1 MKCSL
6 SVAELE
12 SLSARIALQMG
23 LHFPPS
29 NWLALEQAFCKAARE
44 SGFEDVRKYVAWFTS
59 AQPSEELLESMAD
72 YLTIGETYFF
82 RESRCFEMLEGRI
95 LQEIIRKRQGKE
107 QRLRIWS
114 SGCSTGEEAYSIA
127 ILLHKMRDSMRGWD
141 ISIMGTDISNQA
153 LQKAKEGI
161 YTNWSFRNSPA
172 GFKEK
177 YFSKT
182 EDGRLELLPVIKQ
195 MVTFSRFNLA
205 DDCYPSRVTDTTAI
219 DVIFCRNVLMYF
231 TPQLAAKVV
240 SRYHNCL
247 QVGGWLFVS
256 PCETSNP
263 YFSAFEQITF
273 PDAVFYQKP
282 EYGKGAQP
290 GRAINDN
297 FSMPSEPVC
306 NLVPVLP
313 LKPSPVIPVQ
323 ELPSYQQ
330 SLVLYERGF
339 YREAAEI
346 VSLLLAKDKNDTLA
360 LTLLCRIYA
369 DEGRFTEAL
378 LVSDRAIATD
388 KLASGLHYLRA
399 VILQEQGMDDEA
411 GRSLKK
417 ALYLDNDLVL
427 AHFSLAILEQRKGK
441 IRNSRR
447 YFDNAL
453 SLLDRYREDDVIPES
468 GGMVAERLKDIIRT
482 STTRMRQGSI

>member
-1 MKCSL
+1 LNCSI
-6 SVAELE
+6 SAAELE
-12 SLSARIALQMG
+12 SLSARIALQLG

-29 NWLALEQAFCKAARE
+29 NWRTLEQAFCTAARE
-44 SGFEDVRKYVAWFTS
+44 SGFQDVREYVAWFTS
-59 AQPSEELLESMAD
+59 AQPCEELFEAMAD

-82 RESRCFEMLEGRI
+82 RESHCFEMLEGRI
-95 LQEIIRKRQGKE
+95 LPDIIRKRRGKE

-114 SGCSTGEEAYSIA
+114 SGCSTGEEPYSIA
-127 ILLHKMRDSMRGWD
+127 ILLHKMRESMRDWD

-161 YTNWSFRNSPA
+161 YTNWSFRNTPA
-172 GFKEK
+172 GFKET

-182 EDGRLELLPVIKQ
+182 EDGRLALLPVIKQ
-195 MVTFSRFNLA
+195 MVTFSRFNLVE
-205 DDCYPSRVTDTTAI
+205 DCYPSLVTDTTAI

-240 SRYHNCL
+240 SRYHDCL
-247 QVGGWLFVS
+247 QAGGWLFVS
-256 PCETSNP
+256 PCETSNT
-263 YFSAFEQITF
+263 YFSAFDRITF
-273 PDAVFYQKP
+273 PDAIFYQKP
-282 EYGKGAQP
+282 DIGKAAQR
-290 GRAINDN
+290 GMAINDN
-297 FSMPSEPVC
+297 FSMPSESVRD
-306 NLVPVLP
+306 LVPVLP
-313 LKPSPVIPVQ
+313 VNPSPVMPVQ
-323 ELPSYQQ
+323 ELPNYLQA
-330 SLVLYERGF
+330 LALYERGF
-339 YREAAEI
+339 YPEAAEI
-346 VSLLLAKDKNDTLA
+346 VSLLLTQDKNDTRALA
-360 LTLLCRIYA
+360 LLCRIYA
-369 DEGRFTEAL
+369 NEGRFAEAL
-378 LVSDRAIATD
+378 VVSDHAIATD
-388 KLASGLHYLRA
+388 KLAAGLHYLRA
-399 VILQEQGMDDEA
+399 VILQEHGMDDEA

-427 AHFSLAILEQRKGK
+427 AHFTLAILEQRKGK